1 MNMKVLIPASVMLVV
16 VCAGAL
22 PAADPQLLNL
32 VMPDAKILAGVNVDQ
47 AKTSPFGQYVLA
59 QFQAQDQH
67 LREFSAQTG
76 FDPTRDLH
84 ELLVASTGSQPH
96 APALTLAR
104 GTFSTDKINAAAQ
117 TAGAT
122 SETYKGVKIFEDPKK
137 GAGYAFLNA
146 SLAVAG
152 DVASV
157 KGAIDRQTAPAPL
170 PAALLVQVNQL
181 SIGEDAWAISEVP
194 PPNLMLPGNGGTGPV
209 IATDVLQKIEQA
221 SGGVKL
227 GPQAIAVTGKL
238 QADTAMDAR
247 QIADLLQFLANLG
260 RMQTQNSQVPSLLKS
275 LVVTASGTMVNI
287 SLNVPEA
294 EAETLFQLKPKPKI
308 AQQDQ
313 PNEARP
319 RRRR

>member
-1 MNMKVLIPASVMLVV
+1 MNMKVLIPTPVMLVV
-16 VCAGAL
+16 VFAGAL

-47 AKTSPFGQYVLA
+47 AKTSPFGMYVLA

-67 LREFSAQTG
+67 LREFTAQTG
-76 FDPTRDLH
+76 FDPTIDLH

-104 GTFSTDKINAAAQ
+104 GTFSTDKINAAAAS
-117 TAGAT
+117 AGAT
-122 SETYKGVKIFEDPKK
+122 SETYKGVKIFQDPKK
-137 GAGYAFLNA
+137 GAGYAFLNG

-181 SIGEDAWAISEVP
+181 SAREDAWAISEVP
-194 PPNLMLPGNGGTGPV
+194 PPSIELPSNGGNTPNLP
-209 IATDVLQKIEQA
+209 TDIFQKIEQA

-227 GPQAIAVTGKL
+227 GPQAIAVTAQL
-238 QADTAMDAR
+238 HADNAVDAK
-247 QIADLLQFLANLG
+247 QISDLLQFLANLG
-260 RMQTQNSQVPSLLKS
+260 RMQTQNPQVPSLLTS
-275 LVVTASGTMVNI
+275 LVVTTNGAAVGI

-294 EAETLFQLKPKPKI
+294 EAETLFQLKPKPK
-308 AQQDQ
+308 AVQQDQ
-313 PNEARP
+313 PNGARP

>member
-1 MNMKVLIPASVMLVV
+1 MNMKLLIPAPVMLVV
-16 VCAGAL
+16 VFTGVL

-47 AKTSPFGQYVLA
+47 AKTSPFGMYVLA

-67 LREFSAQTG
+67 LREFTAQTG
-76 FDPTRDLH
+76 FDPTSDLH
-84 ELLVASTGSQPH
+84 ELLVASTGSQAH

-137 GAGYAFLNA
+137 GAGYAFLSG

-157 KGAIDRQTAPAPL
+157 KGAIDRQTAPAQL

-181 SIGEDAWAISEVP
+181 SISEDAWAISEVP
-194 PPNLMLPGNGGTGPV
+194 PPDLKLPPNGGNTPNLPTG
-209 IATDVLQKIEQA
+209 IFQKIQQA

-227 GPQAIAVTGKL
+227 GPQAITVTGQL

-260 RMQTQNSQVPSLLKS
+260 RMQTQNPQVPSLLKS
-275 LVVTASGTMVNI
+275 LVVTANGAMVSI
-287 SLNVPEA
+287 SLTVPEA
-294 EAETLFQLKPKPKI
+294 EAETLFQLKPKPRVV
-308 AQQDQ
+308 QQDQ
-313 PNEARP
+313 PNEVRP